1 MRALAVEKKVFSLTL
16 ELKNNLN
23 KKWDLIITPQ
33 KRLFELHLS
42 EIWKYRDLLY
52 LFIKRDFTT
61 FYKQTILGPLWFI
74 IQPFISTIIFSFIFN
89 RVAKIPTEEIPPYL
103 FYLSGIIAWN
113 YFSECLTTTSNT
125 FTSNV
130 NIFGKVYFPRII
142 MPLSKVISGLIKFF
156 IQFVLFLGLYIYYVW
171 LGNQS
176 MAPSFYLIIVPLLIF
191 QMALLGQG
199 LGMIISSLTT
209 KYRDLSYILNFG
221 IQLLMYASPI
231 IYPLSIVPEKYR
243 LIIISNPMTP
253 IIEIFRN
260 ALLGTGQINM
270 IMYIYSIVMTLFLF
284 IIGLIIFN
292 KVEKSFIDTV

>member
-1 MRALAVEKKVFSLTL
+1 MTL

-33 KRLFELHLS
+33 RGLFELHLS
-42 EIWKYRDLLY
+42 EIWKYRDLLS

-156 IQFVLFLGLYIYYVW
+156 IQFVLFLGLYIYYVL

-176 MAPSFYLIIVPLLIF
+176 MAPSFYLIIVPILIF

-231 IYPLSIVPEKYR
+231 VYPLSIVPEKYR

-270 IMYIYSIVMTLFLF
+270 IMYIYSIVMTLVLF
-284 IIGLIIFN
+284 IIGLITFN

>member
-1 MRALAVEKKVFSLTL
+1 MTL

-33 KRLFELHLS
+33 RGLFELHLS

-156 IQFVLFLGLYIYYVW
+156 IQFVLFLGLYIYYVL

-176 MAPSFYLIIVPLLIF
+176 MAPSFYLIIVPILIF

-231 IYPLSIVPEKYR
+231 VYPLSIVPEKYR

-270 IMYIYSIVMTLFLF
+270 IMYIYSIVMTLVLF

>member
-1 MRALAVEKKVFSLTL
+1 M
-16 ELKNNLN
+16 
-23 KKWDLIITPQ
+23 
-33 KRLFELHLS
+33 LF
-42 EIWKYRDLLY
+42 
-52 LFIKRDFTT
+52 F
-61 FYKQTILGPLWFI
+61 
-74 IQPFISTIIFSFIFN
+74 
-89 RVAKIPTEEIPPYL
+89 
-103 FYLSGIIAWN
+103 
-113 YFSECLTTTSNT
+113 
-125 FTSNV
+125 
-130 NIFGKVYFPRII
+130 
-142 MPLSKVISGLIKFF
+142 
-156 IQFVLFLGLYIYYVW
+156 GLYIYYVL

-231 IYPLSIVPEKYR
+231 VYPLSIVPEKYR

-270 IMYIYSIVMTLFLF
+270 IMYIYSIITTLVLF